1 MRSGGCPARRT
12 ENSYKTGILLTE
24 KHPTSIANGWSEPVL
39 GRELHPAEV
48 QSLFCGALF
57 RQLHN
62 GDFPMAA
69 FPKV

>member
-1 MRSGGCPARRT
+1 MAAA
-12 ENSYKTGILLTE
+12 I
-24 KHPTSIANGWSEPVL
+24 GWSEPVS
-39 GRELHPAEV
+39 GRELHPV
-48 QSLFCGALF
+48 KSGDSHGALL